1 MGVEEAFQIN
11 AAGFFQAPEY
21 SELPVRHMFICI
33 HIHINRRRLFVK
45 FWDVFETVTSCLF

>member
-21 SELPVRHMFICI
+21 SELPVRVLEKEREKERDM
-33 HIHINRRRLFVK
+33 
-45 FWDVFETVTSCLF
+45 CLL